1 MRYFYCNK
9 HHWKYYTILVLFTMM
24 VSACG
29 GTVIDDTLSVL
40 DEEEIVAEDSMAFV
54 PRPIIAHRG
63 YHSGKT
69 YPANSIAA
77 FKRALLLNDIY
88 GTEFDVR
95 ETADGILVIC
105 HDATHAGLSVEEN
118 TYATLS
124 EHLLANGE
132 PLPLLADMLDVYL
145 QTETNVKLIIELK
158 LCNVENVVKMVN
170 DRHLGKQAEYISF
183 NRSYCEKLASMGLGK
198 VTSYLSGNMP
208 PSDVAKAQI
217 GGIDYNFSVFKN
229 HPNWIDEAKA
239 LGLKTIVWTVN
250 DKNMVKD
257 FIDKGVIVTTDFP
270 NIDYSA
276 E

>member
-1 MRYFYCNK
+1 MNSYRYC
-9 HHWKYYTILVLFTMM
+9 WKNYTVLILFTMM
-24 VSACG
+24 FSACE

-63 YHSGKT
+63 YHSGKA
-69 YPANSIAA
+69 YPANSVAA
-77 FKRALLLNDIY
+77 FKRALLLDDIY

-132 PLPLLADMLDVYL
+132 PLPQLADMLDVYL
-145 QTETNVKLIIELK
+145 QTETHVKLIVELK
-158 LCNVENVVKMVN
+158 LCNVEKVVKMVN
-170 DRHLGKQAEYISF
+170 DRQLDKQAEYISF
-183 NRSYCEKLASMGLGK
+183 NRSYCEKLASLGLGK
-198 VTSYLSGNMP
+198 VTSYLSGNMSP
-208 PSDVAKAQI
+208 ADVAKAQI
-217 GGIDYNFSVFKN
+217 GGIDYKYSVFET
-229 HPNWIDEAKA
+229 HPDWINEAKK

-270 NIDYSA
+270 DIDYSA

>member
-1 MRYFYCNK
+1 MLL
-9 HHWKYYTILVLFTMM
+9 ILFTLM
-24 VSACG
+24 VCACE
-29 GTVIDDTLSVL
+29 GTVIDDDTLSVL
-40 DEEEIVAEDSMAFV
+40 DEEEIVAEDSTVFV

-63 YHSGKT
+63 YHSGKA
-69 YPANSIAA
+69 YPANSVAA

-95 ETADGILVIC
+95 ETADGLLVIC

-124 EHLLANGE
+124 EHLLTNGE

-145 QTETNVKLIIELK
+145 QTETHVKLIIELK
-158 LCNVENVVKMVN
+158 LCNVEKVVKMVN
-170 DRHLGKQAEYISF
+170 DRQLGKQAEYISF

-198 VTSYLSGNMP
+198 VTSYLGGNMSP
-208 PSDVAKAQI
+208 ADVARAQI
-217 GGIDYNFSVFKN
+217 GGIDYKFSVLEIYT
-229 HPNWIDEAKA
+229 NWIYEAKA

-270 NIDYSA
+270 EIDKST